1 MTSTE
6 VEHNDSETSVK
17 SEEVFLGRIKWF
29 NNKSGY
35 GFITITD
42 GIRAGND
49 IFVHH
54 SGIIVSNEQYKY
66 LVQGEY
72 VEFKL
77 QKSNG
82 PHEYQA
88 VDIRG
93 VRGGQLMCETR
104 KELQQ
109 VRSSYKKTDR
119 SEEKAEEKE
128 SSRPSEGRR
137 VGRPRRQNTEAL
149 ESGDRDNGDWKM
161 VRPSRGPR
169 SSTDA
174 SAPRSRPRPSA

>member
-137 VGRPRRQNTEAL
+137 VGRPRRQNTQAL